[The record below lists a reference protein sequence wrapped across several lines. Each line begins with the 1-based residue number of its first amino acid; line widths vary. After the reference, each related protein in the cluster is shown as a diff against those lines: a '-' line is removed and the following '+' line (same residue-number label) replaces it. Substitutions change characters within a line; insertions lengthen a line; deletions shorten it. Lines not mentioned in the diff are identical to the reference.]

1 MNILLINP
9 YLTRPEGSFRKR
21 TQSCLPSLGLGYIAS
36 VLEKEAIRVRIVDT
50 EAEEISLE
58 EFPKRLRGEN
68 YRYEFIGITAVS
80 STINTALKMARICK
94 QAFQKSK
101 IVLGGVHPTVLPE
114 EVLANEFVDYVIR
127 GEGEYSFL
135 ELAEGKKVNEILG
148 LSYKRNGDIVHNLL
162 REPIEDLDAL
172 PFPAYHL
179 MPIKRY
185 HPTPGL
191 YKRLPGIGIIG
202 SRGCPFKCTYCASQS
217 IWPSGKKVR
226 FRSAENILEEIKFL
240 IRNFEIKEIFFH
252 DDMFT
257 ARRSLVSA
265 LCEKII
271 NGGIDLTWVCMSRV
285 DAIDE
290 DILRLMKAAGCHQI
304 CFGVESADEQVLK
317 NVKKKISL
325 KQVEKAVA
333 LTKKVGI
340 DVRTSF
346 MLGNPGETE
355 VTLRKTID
363 FAIKLNPTIASF
375 NITTPYPGTE
385 LRSWAKEKGYLKTDD
400 YSLLESSKCILEL
413 PTISSET
420 VELYAQIA
428 LRRFYYRPVYILNR
442 IFTIRSLNDLKV
454 VIISAATAFKILLD
468 KVRLR
473 VSRLS

>member
-226 FRSAENILEEIKFL
+226 FRSAKNILEEIKFL

-290 DILRLMKAAGCHQI
+290 DILRLMK
-304 CFGVESADEQVLK
+304 E
-317 NVKKKISL
+317 ISL